1 MMDVSEIA
9 LSGEWFEPEFVS
21 FRLRHEQYSNLS
33 EPVLGQY
40 EPNDQMFLA
49 TIDFGDPVRVELD
62 RNISSIILEN
72 TNYR

>member
-1 MMDVSEIA
+1 MQDVSEIV

-33 EPVLGQY
+33 EPVLGQW

-49 TIDFGDPVRVELD
+49 TIDLGDPVRAVLV
-62 RNISSIILEN
+62 RNILSIILE
-72 TNYR
+72 TINYR

>member
-1 MMDVSEIA
+1 MSEIT

-49 TIDFGDPVRVELD
+49 TIDLGDPVRVVLV
-62 RNISSIILEN
+62 RSILSIILE
-72 TNYR
+72 TINYR